1 MRSQNSP
8 TWYNLTVVTSVSD
21 EIVPAAVIRKRPQGL
36 GAKIRR
42 RVFLVLVL
50 TLFGFG
56 IPSEGY
62 LGADRTA
69 LVANL
74 AVGDQGFRL
83 GAWEVQAIEQKV
95 HDFFAHPGDELS
107 ATKQHDLVIT
117 YFRTIDKVND
127 LSGQIEAI
135 HADPAQTS
143 PNTAAAPLQAELDA
157 VRAEQAARR
166 PAVEWILQRQV
177 STVLTEAGLG
187 SSGRVWPPVVFQLTE
202 GPDQLI
208 ISPRDH
214 ILVQET
220 ILMAPDQAVSNE
232 ERVEAE
238 AERQPNVSALVEGIG
253 GLGAYPTMVIP
264 VSDLSWVAD
273 TVAHEWTHNY
283 LEFWPLGWHYEDNGD
298 TRTLNETVATIVG
311 GEIGQAVLRRYYSE
325 LVPPPPPPPA
335 KSGLPAA
342 AAKPSFDYGQTMR
355 ETRLHIDDLLAK
367 GRVSEAEAYMEQQ
380 RRVLWDHGYRI
391 RKLNQ
396 AYFAFHGSYA
406 VGPGATD
413 PIGDKLRALRQR
425 TPNLLAFVRTVAGV
439 TSVKELDAALARGS

>member
-8 TWYNLTVVTSVSD
+8 VWYNPAVVTSVSAKV
-21 EIVPAAVIRKRPQGL
+21 EPAATGRSRQGI

-42 RVFLVLVL
+42 RVFLVLL
-50 TLFGFG
+50 LALLGFA
-56 IPSEGY
+56 IPSDGY
-62 LGADRTA
+62 LGPDRTGLA
-69 LVANL
+69 ANL

-83 GAWEVQAIEQKV
+83 GAWEVQAIEQKM
-95 HDFFAHPGDELS
+95 HDFFSHPGDERS
-107 ATKQHDLVIT
+107 ATEQHDLVVS

-135 HADPAQTS
+135 HADLAQTS
-143 PNTAAAPLQAELDA
+143 PNTAAAPLQTELDA

-187 SSGRVWPPVVFQLTE
+187 TSGRVWPPVMFQFTE

-208 ISPRDH
+208 ISPRDR
-214 ILVQET
+214 ILVQQT
-220 ILMAPDQAVSNE
+220 ILMAPDQTVSNK

-238 AERQPNVSALVEGIG
+238 AEKQPDVSALVEGIG

-264 VSDLSWVAD
+264 VSDLSWVTD

-283 LEFWPLGWHYEDNGD
+283 LEFRPLGWHYSDNGD
-298 TRTLNETVATIVG
+298 TRTLNETVASIVG
-311 GEIGQAVLRRYYSE
+311 GEIGQAVIQRYYPE
-325 LVPPPPPPPA
+325 LVPPPAPPPA
-335 KSGLPAA
+335 KAGQASA

-355 ETRLHIDDLLAK
+355 ETRLHVDDLLAK
-367 GRVSEAEAYMEQQ
+367 GRVSEAQAYMEQQ

-413 PIGDKLRALRQR
+413 PIGDKLHALRQR
-425 TPNLLAFVRTVAGV
+425 SPDLLAFVRTVAGI
-439 TSVKELDAALARGS
+439 TSVKQLDAALARGG